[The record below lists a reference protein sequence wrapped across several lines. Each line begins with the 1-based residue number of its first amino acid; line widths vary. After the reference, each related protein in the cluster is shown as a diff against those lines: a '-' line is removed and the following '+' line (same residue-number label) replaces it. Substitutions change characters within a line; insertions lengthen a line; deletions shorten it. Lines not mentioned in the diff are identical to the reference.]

1 MEITL
6 KNVYYKN
13 MKNLNI
19 SFKENAITS
28 IIGKNGSGKSSI
40 LNLIYGLCFTES
52 GELKIGKN
60 IINKNTKKKTL
71 TNIRNDISYL
81 NENYLEEIL
90 MGSIK
95 DNLDN
100 INEERFDE
108 LLKLFF
114 LDKSILDRDYTKLS
128 NGEKKKMLLIS
139 ILLKDKKIILLDN
152 PNSGL
157 DYKSIQSLIKIL
169 RKEKR
174 NGKIIIIVSNNSDFL
189 LQVSD
194 NVVAIDKCK
203 IIVQDEK
210 YNVFTK
216 RKLLDKCF
224 IDVPRV
230 LDFSMSVKDLKDIK
244 LGYRDN
250 VNDLLKD
257 IYRNAK

>member
-13 MKNLNI
+13 LKNLNI
-19 SFKENAITS
+19 SFKENEITS

-40 LNLIYGLCFTES
+40 LNLIYGLSFLES

-60 IINKNTKKKTL
+60 ILNKNTKKKTL

-100 INEERFDE
+100 INEERLDE

-114 LDKSILDRDYTKLS
+114 LDKSILDKDYIKLS

-157 DYKSIQSLIKIL
+157 DYRSIQSLVKIL

-230 LDFSMSVKDLKDIK
+230 LDFEMSVKDLKDVK